1 LTPFRGISMTHRV
14 VITGMGA
21 ITPIGAGR
29 EEYWK
34 NLLAGVSGVG
44 RVTFPGVE
52 MDQYKTRIA
61 ATVENFSL
69 SDYLPGS
76 RKTKYLGRTSQMAIA
91 ATKLALED
99 AKFELTF
106 DRRGAEIGGVD
117 PFRIGVVL
125 GTASGNEDI
134 FENGLKEFFEDKGPR
149 RTSPHALPYQLISS
163 VAATLSITYGCRGI
177 SYVIP
182 TACSSAAQ
190 AIGNSYRHLKEGPED
205 VIITGGADCAITP
218 IIVAGFQATR
228 AMSTR
233 NGEPEKASRPFDRE
247 RDGFV
252 MGEGAGV
259 VILEKL
265 DHALRRKAPI
275 YAELV
280 GFGMNCDAYH
290 ITIPEPE
297 GRAFAQAIR
306 TAMAEAAIKPEDVD
320 YINAHGTSTRLNDA
334 IETRAIKDVFGKR
347 AYDIP
352 VSSTKSM
359 IGHLLGA
366 AGGAEMIATVLSI
379 RDGRIHPTINYE
391 FPDPDCDLDYVP
403 NRMRE
408 APVDVAVS
416 NSLGFG
422 GFNAVLIVRKFDG

>member
-1 LTPFRGISMTHRV
+1 MTQRV

-21 ITPIGAGR
+21 ITPIGIGK
-29 EEYWK
+29 EEFWK
-34 NLLAGVSGVG
+34 NLLAGVSGV
-44 RVTFPGVE
+44 RRISFPDVD

-61 ATVENFSL
+61 ATVERFNLADF
-69 SDYLPGS
+69 LPAIK
-76 RKTKYLGRTSQMAIA
+76 KTRYLGRTSQMAMA

-99 AKFELTF
+99 AGFHLTF
-106 DRRGAEIGGVD
+106 EKRGAAIEGID
-117 PFRIGVVL
+117 PFHIGVVL

-134 FENGLKEFFEDKGPR
+134 FENGLQEFFEDRGPR

-163 VAATLSITYGCRGI
+163 VAATLSITYSCRGI

-205 VIITGGADCAITP
+205 VIITGGADCAVTP

-233 NGEPEKASRPFDRE
+233 NDEPQKASRPFDLQ

-252 MGEGAGV
+252 MGEGAGI

-265 DHALRRKAPI
+265 DHALKRKAPI
-275 YAELV
+275 YAEV
-280 GFGMNCDAYH
+280 IGFGMNCDAYH

-297 GRAFAQAIR
+297 GHSFIRAIR
-306 TAMAEAAIKPEDVD
+306 MAMAEARIKAEDID
-320 YINAHGTSTRLNDA
+320 YINAHGTSTKLNDA
-334 IETRAIKDVFGKR
+334 IETRAIKEALGKR

-352 VSSTKSM
+352 ISSTKSM

-366 AGGAEMIATVLSI
+366 AMGAEIIATVLSI
-379 RDGRIHPTINYE
+379 RDGKIHPTINYE
-391 FPDPDCDLDYVP
+391 FPDPECDLDYVP
-403 NRMRE
+403 NKMRE
-408 APVDVAVS
+408 AAVNTAVS

-422 GFNAVLIVRKFDG
+422 GFNAVLIVRKFEG

>member
-1 LTPFRGISMTHRV
+1 MTQRV

-21 ITPIGAGR
+21 ITPIGTGKEAF
-29 EEYWK
+29 WK
-34 NLLAGVSGVG
+34 NLLAGVCGVR
-44 RVTFPGVE
+44 RVCFPDVE

-61 ATVENFSL
+61 ATVEHFNL
-69 SDYLPGS
+69 SEFLPGAK
-76 RKTKYLGRTSQMAIA
+76 KTKYLGRTSQMAMGA
-91 ATKLALED
+91 ARLALED
-99 AKFELTF
+99 AGFELTF
-106 DRRGAEIGGVD
+106 EKRGVEIQGLD
-117 PFRIGVVL
+117 PFKIGVVL

-134 FENGLKEFFEDKGPR
+134 FETGLKEFYEDRGPK

-163 VAATLSITYGCRGI
+163 VAAALSITFRCRGM

-190 AIGNSYRHLKEGPED
+190 AIGNCYRHLKAGPED
-205 VIITGGADCAITP
+205 VMITGGADCAITP

-233 NGEPEKASRPFDRE
+233 NDAPEKASRPFDRD

-252 MGEGAGV
+252 MGEGAGIL
-259 VILEKL
+259 ILEKL
-265 DHALRRKAPI
+265 EHALKRNAPI
-275 YAELV
+275 YAEII

-297 GRAFAQAIR
+297 GHSFIRAIQ
-306 TAMAEAAIKPEDVD
+306 TAMAEARIGPEDVD
-320 YINAHGTSTRLNDA
+320 YINAHGTSTKLNDV
-334 IETRAIKDVFGKR
+334 IETRAIKKVFGRR

-366 AGGAEMIATVLSI
+366 AMGAEMIATVLSI
-379 RDGRIHPTINYE
+379 RDGKIHPTVNYE

-403 NRMRE
+403 NQMRE
-408 APVDVAVS
+408 VPVNIAVS

-422 GFNAVLIVRKFDG
+422 GFNAVLIVSKFQG

>member
-1 LTPFRGISMTHRV
+1 VTDRV

-21 ITPIGAGR
+21 ITPIGIGK
-29 EEYWK
+29 ETFWE
-34 NLLAGVSGVG
+34 NLVRGVSGIR
-44 RVTFPGVE
+44 RVCFPDVD

-61 ATVENFSL
+61 ATVENFDL
-69 SDYLPGS
+69 SRFISGGK
-76 RKTKYLGRTSQMAIA
+76 KTKYLGRTSQMALA

-99 AKFELTF
+99 AKYDLTF
-106 DRRGAEIGGVD
+106 EKRGATISGVD
-117 PFRIGVVL
+117 PFKIGVIL

-134 FENGLKEFFEDKGPR
+134 FEGGLREFFEDRGPR

-163 VAATLSITYGCRGI
+163 VAATLSITYSCRGI

-190 AIGNSYRHLKEGPED
+190 AIGNSFRHLKEGPED
-205 VIITGGADCAITP
+205 IMITGGADCAVTP

-233 NGEPEKASRPFDRE
+233 NDEPDKASRPFDLE

-252 MGEGAGV
+252 MGEGAGII
-259 VILEKL
+259 ILEKL
-265 DHALRRKAPI
+265 NHALKRNAPI
-275 YAELV
+275 YGEII

-297 GRAFAQAIR
+297 GKAFIH
-306 TAMAEAAIKPEDVD
+306 AMKMALAEARITTEDVD
-320 YINAHGTSTRLNDA
+320 YINAHGTSTKLNDA
-334 IETRAIKDVFGKR
+334 IETRAIKEVFGKR

-352 VSSTKSM
+352 ISSTKSM

-366 AGGAEMIATVLSI
+366 AMGAELIATVLSI
-379 RDGRIHPTINYE
+379 RDSKIHPTVNYE
-391 FPDPDCDLDYVP
+391 FPDPECDLDYVP
-403 NRMRE
+403 NKMRE
-408 APVDVAVS
+408 AQVNIAVS

-422 GFNAVLIVRKFDG
+422 GFNAVLVVRKFQG

>member
-1 LTPFRGISMTHRV
+1 MTQRV

-21 ITPIGAGR
+21 ITPIGMGK
-29 EEYWK
+29 EEFWK
-34 NLLAGVSGVG
+34 NLLAGVSGVR
-44 RVTFPGVE
+44 RVTFPDVD
-52 MDQYKTRIA
+52 MNQYKTRIA
-61 ATVENFSL
+61 ATVEHFNL
-69 SDYLPGS
+69 SDFISGS
-76 RKTKYLGRTSQMAIA
+76 KKTKYLGRTSQMAMA

-99 AKFELTF
+99 AGFDLTF
-106 DRRGAEIGGVD
+106 EKRGAKIDGVD
-117 PFRIGVVL
+117 PYKIGVVL
-125 GTASGNEDI
+125 GTASGNQDI
-134 FENGLKEFFEDKGPR
+134 FENGLQEFFEDRGPR

-163 VAATLSITYGCRGI
+163 VAATLSITYSCRGI

-190 AIGNSYRHLKEGPED
+190 AIGNSYRHLMNGPED
-205 VIITGGADCAITP
+205 VMITGGADCAITP

-233 NGEPEKASRPFDRE
+233 NDEPEKASRPFDLE

-252 MGEGAGV
+252 MGEGAGI

-265 DHALRRKAPI
+265 EHAVKRNAPI
-275 YAELV
+275 YAEV
-280 GFGMNCDAYH
+280 IGFGMNCDAYH

-297 GRAFAQAIR
+297 GHSFIRAIQM
-306 TAMAEAAIKPEDVD
+306 AMAEARIKPEDID
-320 YINAHGTSTRLNDA
+320 YINAHGTSTKLNDA
-334 IETRAIKDVFGKR
+334 IETRAIKEAFGKR

-352 VSSTKSM
+352 ISSTKSM

-366 AGGAEMIATVLSI
+366 AMGVEIIATVLSI
-379 RDGRIHPTINYE
+379 RDGKIHPTINYD
-391 FPDPDCDLDYVP
+391 FPDPECDLDYVP
-403 NRMRE
+403 NKMRE
-408 APVDVAVS
+408 AVVNTAVS

>member
-1 LTPFRGISMTHRV
+1 MTQRV

-21 ITPIGAGR
+21 VTPIGTGK
-29 EEYWK
+29 EEFWN
-34 NLLAGVSGVG
+34 NLLAGVSGV
-44 RVTFPGVE
+44 RNVTFPGMD

-61 ATVENFSL
+61 ATVEHFNL
-69 SDYLPGS
+69 SDFISGS
-76 RKTKYLGRTSQMAIA
+76 KKTKYLGRTSQMAMA

-99 AKFELTF
+99 AKFALTF
-106 DRRGAEIGGVD
+106 EKRGATIEGVD
-117 PFRIGVVL
+117 PFKIGVVL
-125 GTASGNEDI
+125 GTGSGNQEI
-134 FENGLKEFFEDKGPR
+134 LENGLQQFFEDRGPR

-163 VAATLSITYGCRGI
+163 VAATLSITYSCRGI

-190 AIGNSYRHLKEGPED
+190 AIGNSYRHLKDGPED
-205 VIITGGADCAITP
+205 VMITGGADCAITP
-218 IIVAGFQATR
+218 IIIAGFQATR

-233 NGEPEKASRPFDRE
+233 NDEPEKASRPFDLE

-252 MGEGAGV
+252 MGEGAGI

-265 DHALRRKAPI
+265 DHALKRNAPI
-275 YAELV
+275 YAEV
-280 GFGMNCDAYH
+280 IGFGMNCDAYH

-297 GRAFAQAIR
+297 GHSFIRAIQM
-306 TAMAEAAIKPEDVD
+306 AMAEAGIKPEDID
-320 YINAHGTSTRLNDA
+320 YINAHGTSTKLNDA
-334 IETRAIKDVFGKR
+334 IETRAIKEAFGKR

-352 VSSTKSM
+352 ISSTKSM

-366 AGGAEMIATVLSI
+366 AMGVEIIATVLSI
-379 RDGRIHPTINYE
+379 RDSKIHPTINYE
-391 FPDPDCDLDYVP
+391 FPDPECDLDYVP
-403 NRMRE
+403 NKMRE
-408 APVDVAVS
+408 AVVNTAVS

>member
-1 LTPFRGISMTHRV
+1 MTHRV

-21 ITPIGAGR
+21 ITPIGIGK
-29 EEYWK
+29 EEYWR
-34 NLLAGVSGVG
+34 NLLAGVSGVR
-44 RVTFPGVE
+44 RVSFPDVNE
-52 MDQYKTRIA
+52 DQYKTRIA
-61 ATVENFSL
+61 ATVEHFSF
-69 SDYLPGS
+69 SDYIPGS
-76 RKTKYLGRTSQMAIA
+76 KTTKYLGRTSQMAIA

-99 AKFELTF
+99 AGFDLTF
-106 DRRGAEIGGVD
+106 EKRGAGIDGVD
-117 PFRIGVVL
+117 PFKIGVIL

-134 FENGLKEFFEDKGPR
+134 FESGLKEFYEDKGPR

-163 VAATLSITYGCRGI
+163 VAATLSITFTCRGI

-190 AIGNSYRHLKEGPED
+190 AIGNSYRHLKEGYED

-218 IIVAGFQATR
+218 VIVAGFQATR

-233 NGEPEKASRPFDRE
+233 NNEPEKASRPFDLE

-252 MGEGAGV
+252 MGEGAGIL
-259 VILEKL
+259 ILEKL

-275 YAELV
+275 YAEVV

-290 ITIPEPE
+290 ITIPEPG
-297 GRAFAQAIR
+297 GRSFINAIR
-306 TAMAEAAIKPEDVD
+306 MAMHEAGVGPEDIG
-320 YINAHGTSTRLNDA
+320 YINAHGTSTKLNDA
-334 IETRAIKDVFGKR
+334 IETRAIKEVFGKR

-366 AGGAEMIATVLSI
+366 AMGAEMIATVLTI
-379 RDGRIHPTINYE
+379 RDGKIHPTINYE
-391 FPDPDCDLDYVP
+391 FPDPECDLDYVP

-408 APVDVAVS
+408 AAVKTAVS

-422 GFNAVLIVRKFDG
+422 GFNAVLVVRKFDG

>member
-1 LTPFRGISMTHRV
+1 MTQRV

-21 ITPIGAGR
+21 VTPIGTGK
-29 EEYWK
+29 EEFWN
-34 NLLAGVSGVG
+34 NLLAGVSGV
-44 RVTFPGVE
+44 RNVTFPGMD

-61 ATVENFSL
+61 ATVEHFNL
-69 SDYLPGS
+69 SDFISGS
-76 RKTKYLGRTSQMAIA
+76 KKTKYLGRTSQMAMA

-99 AKFELTF
+99 AKFALTF
-106 DRRGAEIGGVD
+106 EKRGATIEGVD
-117 PFRIGVVL
+117 PFKIGVVL
-125 GTASGNEDI
+125 GTGSGNQEI
-134 FENGLKEFFEDKGPR
+134 LENGLQQFFEDRGPR

-163 VAATLSITYGCRGI
+163 VAATLSITYSCRGI

-190 AIGNSYRHLKEGPED
+190 AIGNSYRHLKDGPED
-205 VIITGGADCAITP
+205 VMITGGADCAITP
-218 IIVAGFQATR
+218 IIIAGFQATR

-233 NGEPEKASRPFDRE
+233 NDEPEKASRPFDLE

-252 MGEGAGV
+252 MGEGAGI

-265 DHALRRKAPI
+265 DHALKRNAPI
-275 YAELV
+275 YAEV
-280 GFGMNCDAYH
+280 IGFGMNCDAYH

-297 GRAFAQAIR
+297 GHSFIRAIQM
-306 TAMAEAAIKPEDVD
+306 AMAEARIKPEDID
-320 YINAHGTSTRLNDA
+320 YINAHGTSTKLNDA
-334 IETRAIKDVFGKR
+334 IETRAIKEAFGKR

-352 VSSTKSM
+352 ISSTKSM

-366 AGGAEMIATVLSI
+366 AMGVEIIATVLSI
-379 RDGRIHPTINYE
+379 RDSKIHPTINYE
-391 FPDPDCDLDYVP
+391 FPDPECDLDYVP
-403 NRMRE
+403 NKMRE
-408 APVDVAVS
+408 AVVNTAVS

>member
-1 LTPFRGISMTHRV
+1 
-14 VITGMGA
+14 MGA
-21 ITPIGAGR
+21 ITPIGTGK
-29 EEYWK
+29 EEFWR
-34 NLLAGVSGVG
+34 NLLAGVSGVRG
-44 RVTFPGVE
+44 VTFPDMD

-61 ATVENFSL
+61 ATVEHFDL
-69 SDYLPGS
+69 SDFIPGT

-99 AKFELTF
+99 AGFDLTF
-106 DRRGAEIGGVD
+106 DKRGAAIGGVD

-125 GTASGNEDI
+125 GTASGNQDI
-134 FENGLKEFFEDKGPR
+134 FEKGLKEFFEDKGPR

-190 AIGNSYRHLKEGPED
+190 AIGNSFRHLKDGPED

-218 IIVAGFQATR
+218 IIIAGFQATR

-233 NGEPEKASRPFDRE
+233 NDEPEKASRPFDRE

-252 MGEGAGV
+252 MGEGAGIIV
-259 VILEKL
+259 LEKL
-265 DHALRRKAPI
+265 DHALKRGAPI
-275 YAELV
+275 CAEVV

-297 GRAFAQAIR
+297 GQAFVRAIR
-306 TAMAEAAIKPEDVD
+306 MAMAEAAIKLEDVD
-320 YINAHGTSTRLNDA
+320 YINAHGTSTKLNDA
-334 IETRAIKDVFGKR
+334 IETRAIKEVFGKR
-347 AYDIP
+347 AYGIP

-366 AGGAEMIATVLSI
+366 AMGAEIIATVLSI
-379 RDGRIHPTINYE
+379 RDGKIHPTINYE

-403 NRMRE
+403 NKMRE
-408 APVDVAVS
+408 VPVDVAIS

-422 GFNAVLIVRKFDG
+422 GFNAVLIVRKFEG

>member
-1 LTPFRGISMTHRV
+1 MAQRV
-14 VITGMGA
+14 VITGIGA
-21 ITPIGAGR
+21 ITPIGTGKDVF
-29 EEYWK
+29 WD
-34 NLLAGVSGVG
+34 NLLAGVSGVR
-44 RVTFPGVE
+44 RVHFPDVD

-61 ATVENFSL
+61 ATVEDFRL
-69 SDYLPGS
+69 SDFLPKAK
-76 RKTKYLGRTSQMAIA
+76 KTKYMGRTSRMAIA
-91 ATKLALED
+91 GAKLALED
-99 AKFELTF
+99 AGFELAF
-106 DRRGAEIGGVD
+106 DKRNVEIGGVD
-117 PFRIGVVL
+117 PFKIGVVL

-134 FENGLKEFFEDKGPR
+134 FEAGLKEFFEDRGPR

-163 VAATLSITYGCRGI
+163 VAAALSITFACRGI

-190 AIGNSYRHLKEGPED
+190 AIGNSFRHLRDGPED

-218 IIVAGFQATR
+218 VIVAGFQATR

-233 NGEPEKASRPFDRE
+233 NDAPEKASRPFDRE

-252 MGEGAGV
+252 MGEGAGIL
-259 VILEKL
+259 ILEKL
-265 DHALRRKAPI
+265 DHALKRNAPI
-275 YAELV
+275 YAEV
-280 GFGMNCDAYH
+280 IGFGMSCDAYH

-297 GRAFAQAIR
+297 GDSFIHAIHM
-306 TAMAEAAIKPEDVD
+306 AMAEARIGPQDID
-320 YINAHGTSTRLNDA
+320 YINAHGTSTKLNDV
-334 IETRAIKDVFGKR
+334 IETRAIKRVFGKR

-366 AGGAEMIATVLSI
+366 AMGAEMIATVMSL
-379 RDGRIHPTINYE
+379 RDDKIHPTINYE
-391 FPDPDCDLDYVP
+391 FPDPECDLDYVP

-408 APVDVAVS
+408 APVNIAVS

-422 GFNAVLIVRKFDG
+422 GFNAVLVARKFQG

>member
-1 LTPFRGISMTHRV
+1 MSQRV

-21 ITPIGAGR
+21 ITPLGVGK
-29 EEYWK
+29 EEFWK
-34 NLLAGVSGVG
+34 NLLAGVSGV
-44 RVTFPGVE
+44 RKVTFPDVD

-61 ATVENFSL
+61 ATVEHFDL
-69 SDYLPGS
+69 SDFLPG
-76 RKTKYLGRTSQMAIA
+76 RKKTKYLGRTSQMAIA

-99 AKFELTF
+99 AKFALTF
-106 DRRGAEIGGVD
+106 EKRGTKIDGVD
-117 PFRIGVVL
+117 PFKIGVVL
-125 GTASGNEDI
+125 GTASGNQDI
-134 FENGLKEFFEDKGPR
+134 FENGLQEFFEDRGPK

-163 VAATLSITYGCRGI
+163 VAATLSITYTCRGI

-233 NGEPEKASRPFDRE
+233 NDEPQKASRPFDLE

-252 MGEGAGV
+252 MGEGAGI

-265 DHALRRKAPI
+265 DHALRRNAPI
-275 YAELV
+275 YAEV
-280 GFGMNCDAYH
+280 IGFGMNCDAYH

-297 GRAFAQAIR
+297 GHSFIRAIQM
-306 TAMAEAAIKPEDVD
+306 AMAEAGIKPEDID
-320 YINAHGTSTRLNDA
+320 YINAHGTSTKLNDA
-334 IETRAIKDVFGKR
+334 IETRAIKEALGKR

-352 VSSTKSM
+352 ISSTKSM

-366 AGGAEMIATVLSI
+366 AMGAEIIATVLSI
-379 RDGRIHPTINYE
+379 RDSKIHPTINYE
-391 FPDPDCDLDYVP
+391 FPDPECDLDYVP
-403 NRMRE
+403 NKMRE
-408 APVDVAVS
+408 ATVNTAVS

-422 GFNAVLIVRKFDG
+422 GFNAVLIVRKFEG

>member
-1 LTPFRGISMTHRV
+1 
-14 VITGMGA
+14 MGA
-21 ITPIGAGR
+21 ITPIGTGK
-29 EEYWK
+29 EEFWK
-34 NLLAGVSGVG
+34 NLLAGVSGV
-44 RVTFPGVE
+44 RRISFPDVD

-61 ATVENFSL
+61 ATVEHFNL
-69 SDYLPGS
+69 SDFISGIK
-76 RKTKYLGRTSQMAIA
+76 KTKYLGRTSQMAMA

-99 AKFELTF
+99 AGFNLTF
-106 DRRGAEIGGVD
+106 EKRGAAIEGID
-117 PFRIGVVL
+117 PFKIGVVL

-134 FENGLKEFFEDKGPR
+134 FENGLKEFFEDRGPK

-163 VAATLSITYGCRGI
+163 VAATLSITYSCRGI

-190 AIGNSYRHLKEGPED
+190 AIGNSYRHLKDGPED
-205 VIITGGADCAITP
+205 VIITGGADCAVTP

-233 NGEPEKASRPFDRE
+233 NDEPEKASRPFDRE

-252 MGEGAGV
+252 MGEGAGI

-265 DHALRRKAPI
+265 DHALRRNAPI
-275 YAELV
+275 YAEV
-280 GFGMNCDAYH
+280 IGFGMNCDAYH

-297 GRAFAQAIR
+297 GHSFIRAIQM
-306 TAMAEAAIKPEDVD
+306 AMAEARIKPEDID
-320 YINAHGTSTRLNDA
+320 YINAHGTSTKLNDA
-334 IETRAIKDVFGKR
+334 IETRAIKEALGKR

-352 VSSTKSM
+352 ISSTKSM

-366 AGGAEMIATVLSI
+366 AMGAEIIATVLSI
-379 RDGRIHPTINYE
+379 RDSKIHPTINYE
-391 FPDPDCDLDYVP
+391 FPDPECDLDYVP
-403 NRMRE
+403 NKMRE
-408 APVDVAVS
+408 ATVKTAVS

-422 GFNAVLIVRKFDG
+422 GFNAVLIVRKFEG

>member
-1 LTPFRGISMTHRV
+1 
-14 VITGMGA
+14 MGA
-21 ITPIGAGR
+21 ITPIGTGKEAF
-29 EEYWK
+29 WK
-34 NLLAGVSGVG
+34 NLLAGVCGVR
-44 RVTFPGVE
+44 RVCFPDVE

-61 ATVENFSL
+61 ATVEHFNL
-69 SDYLPGS
+69 SEFLPGAK
-76 RKTKYLGRTSQMAIA
+76 KTKYLGRTSQMAMGA
-91 ATKLALED
+91 AKLALED
-99 AKFELTF
+99 AGFELIF
-106 DRRGAEIGGVD
+106 EKRGVEIRGLD
-117 PFRIGVVL
+117 PFKIGVVL

-134 FENGLKEFFEDKGPR
+134 FETGLKEFYEDRGPK

-163 VAATLSITYGCRGI
+163 VAAALSITFSCRGM

-190 AIGNSYRHLKEGPED
+190 AIGNCYRHLKAGPED
-205 VIITGGADCAITP
+205 VMITGGADCAVTP

-233 NGEPEKASRPFDRE
+233 NDDPEKASRPFDRD

-252 MGEGAGV
+252 MGEGAGIL
-259 VILEKL
+259 ILEKL
-265 DHALRRKAPI
+265 EHALKRNAPI
-275 YAELV
+275 YAEIV

-297 GRAFAQAIR
+297 GHSFIRAIQM
-306 TAMAEAAIKPEDVD
+306 AMAEARIGPEDID
-320 YINAHGTSTRLNDA
+320 YINAHGTSTKLNDV
-334 IETRAIKDVFGKR
+334 IETRAIKKVFGRR

-366 AGGAEMIATVLSI
+366 AMGAEMIATVLSI
-379 RDGRIHPTINYE
+379 RDSKIHPTVNYE
-391 FPDPDCDLDYVP
+391 FPDPECDLDYVP
-403 NRMRE
+403 NQMRE
-408 APVDVAVS
+408 VPVNIAVS

-422 GFNAVLIVRKFDG
+422 GFNAVLIVRKFVG

>member
-1 LTPFRGISMTHRV
+1 MTQRV

-21 ITPIGAGR
+21 ITPIGVGK
-29 EEYWK
+29 EDFWK
-34 NLLAGVSGVG
+34 NLLVGVSGV
-44 RVTFPGVE
+44 RRIHFPDVE

-61 ATVENFSL
+61 ATVEDFNL
-69 SDYLPGS
+69 SDFLPGAK
-76 RKTKYLGRTSQMAIA
+76 KTKYLGRTSQMAIGA
-91 ATKLALED
+91 AKLALED
-99 AKFELTF
+99 AGFALAFEK
-106 DRRGAEIGGVD
+106 RGAEIQGVD
-117 PFRIGVVL
+117 PFKIGVVL

-134 FENGLKEFFEDKGPR
+134 FETGLKEFYAEKGPR
-149 RTSPHALPYQLISS
+149 KTSPHALPYQLISS
-163 VAATLSITYGCRGI
+163 VAAALSIMFACRGI

-190 AIGNSYRHLKEGPED
+190 AIGNSFRHLRDGPED

-218 IIVAGFQATR
+218 IIVGGFQATR

-233 NGEPEKASRPFDRE
+233 NEAPEKASRPFDRE

-252 MGEGAGV
+252 MGEGAGIL
-259 VILEKL
+259 ILEKL
-265 DHALRRKAPI
+265 DHALRRNAPI
-275 YAELV
+275 YAEV
-280 GFGMNCDAYH
+280 IGFGMNCDAYH

-297 GRAFAQAIR
+297 GHSFVHAIR
-306 TAMAEAAIKPEDVD
+306 MAMSEARIGPEDID
-320 YINAHGTSTRLNDA
+320 YINAHGTSTKLNDV
-334 IETRAIKDVFGKR
+334 IETRAIKRVFGKR
-347 AYDIP
+347 AYEIP

-366 AGGAEMIATVLSI
+366 AMGAEMIATVLSI
-379 RDGRIHPTINYE
+379 RDGKIHPTINYE

-408 APVDVAVS
+408 WPVNIAVS

-422 GFNAVLIVRKFDG
+422 GFNAVLIVRKFQG

>member
-1 LTPFRGISMTHRV
+1 MTQRV

-21 ITPIGAGR
+21 ITPIGTGK
-29 EEYWK
+29 EEFWK
-34 NLLAGVSGVG
+34 NLLAGVSGV
-44 RVTFPGVE
+44 RRISFPDVD

-61 ATVENFSL
+61 ATVEHFNL
-69 SDYLPGS
+69 SDFISGIK
-76 RKTKYLGRTSQMAIA
+76 KTKYLGRTSQMAMA

-99 AKFELTF
+99 AGFNLTF
-106 DRRGAEIGGVD
+106 EKRGAAIEGID
-117 PFRIGVVL
+117 PFKIGVVL

-134 FENGLKEFFEDKGPR
+134 FENGLKEFFEDRGPK

-163 VAATLSITYGCRGI
+163 VAATLSITYSCRGI

-190 AIGNSYRHLKEGPED
+190 AIGNSYRHLKDGPED
-205 VIITGGADCAITP
+205 VIITGGADCAVTP

-233 NGEPEKASRPFDRE
+233 NDEPEKASRPFDRE

-252 MGEGAGV
+252 MGEGAGI

-265 DHALRRKAPI
+265 DHALRRNAPI
-275 YAELV
+275 YAEV
-280 GFGMNCDAYH
+280 IGFGMNCDAYH

-297 GRAFAQAIR
+297 GHSFIRAIQM
-306 TAMAEAAIKPEDVD
+306 AMAEARIKPEDID
-320 YINAHGTSTRLNDA
+320 YINAHGTSTKLNDA
-334 IETRAIKDVFGKR
+334 IETRAIKEALGKR

-352 VSSTKSM
+352 ISSTKSM

-366 AGGAEMIATVLSI
+366 AMGAEIIATVLSI
-379 RDGRIHPTINYE
+379 RDSKIHPTINYE
-391 FPDPDCDLDYVP
+391 FPDPECDLDYVP
-403 NRMRE
+403 NKMRE
-408 APVDVAVS
+408 ATVKTAVS

-422 GFNAVLIVRKFDG
+422 GFNAVLIVRKFEG

>member
-1 LTPFRGISMTHRV
+1 
-14 VITGMGA
+14 MGA
-21 ITPIGAGR
+21 ITPIGTGKEAF
-29 EEYWK
+29 WK
-34 NLLAGVSGVG
+34 NLLAGVCGVR
-44 RVTFPGVE
+44 RVCFPDVE

-61 ATVENFSL
+61 ATVEHFNL
-69 SDYLPGS
+69 SEFLPGAK
-76 RKTKYLGRTSQMAIA
+76 KTKYLGRTSQMAMGA
-91 ATKLALED
+91 ARLALED
-99 AKFELTF
+99 AGFELTF
-106 DRRGAEIGGVD
+106 EKRGVEIQGLD
-117 PFRIGVVL
+117 PFKIGVVL

-134 FENGLKEFFEDKGPR
+134 FETGLKEFYEDRGPK

-163 VAATLSITYGCRGI
+163 VAAALSITFRCRGM

-190 AIGNSYRHLKEGPED
+190 AIGNCYRHLKAGPED
-205 VIITGGADCAITP
+205 VMITGGADCAITP

-233 NGEPEKASRPFDRE
+233 NDAPEKASRPFDRD

-252 MGEGAGV
+252 MGEGAGIL
-259 VILEKL
+259 ILEKL
-265 DHALRRKAPI
+265 EHALKRNAPI
-275 YAELV
+275 YAEII

-297 GRAFAQAIR
+297 GHSFIRAIQ
-306 TAMAEAAIKPEDVD
+306 TAMAEARIGPEDVD
-320 YINAHGTSTRLNDA
+320 YINAHGTSTKLNDV
-334 IETRAIKDVFGKR
+334 IETRAIKKVFGRR

-366 AGGAEMIATVLSI
+366 AMGAEMIATVLSI
-379 RDGRIHPTINYE
+379 RDGKIHPTVNYE

-403 NRMRE
+403 NQMRE
-408 APVDVAVS
+408 VPVNIAVS

-422 GFNAVLIVRKFDG
+422 GFNAVLIVSKFQG

>member
-1 LTPFRGISMTHRV
+1 MSQRV

-21 ITPIGAGR
+21 ITPIGTGK
-29 EEYWK
+29 EEFWK
-34 NLLAGVSGVG
+34 NLLAGVSGV
-44 RVTFPGVE
+44 RNVTFPGMD

-61 ATVENFSL
+61 ATVEHFNL
-69 SDYLPGS
+69 SDFIAGS
-76 RKTKYLGRTSQMAIA
+76 KKTKYLGRTSQMAMA

-99 AKFELTF
+99 AKFALTF
-106 DRRGAEIGGVD
+106 EKRGASIEGVD
-117 PFRIGVVL
+117 PFKIGVVL
-125 GTASGNEDI
+125 GTGSGNQEI
-134 FENGLKEFFEDKGPR
+134 LENGLQQFFEDRGPR

-163 VAATLSITYGCRGI
+163 VAATLSITYSCRGI

-190 AIGNSYRHLKEGPED
+190 AIGNSYRHLKDGPED

-218 IIVAGFQATR
+218 IIIAGFQATR

-233 NGEPEKASRPFDRE
+233 NDEPEKASRPFDLE

-252 MGEGAGV
+252 MGEGAGI

-265 DHALRRKAPI
+265 DHALKRNAPI
-275 YAELV
+275 YAEV
-280 GFGMNCDAYH
+280 IGFGMNCDAYH

-297 GRAFAQAIR
+297 GHSFIRAIHM
-306 TAMAEAAIKPEDVD
+306 AMAEAKIKPEDID
-320 YINAHGTSTRLNDA
+320 YINAHGTSTKLNDA
-334 IETRAIKDVFGKR
+334 IETRAIKEALGKR

-352 VSSTKSM
+352 ISSTKSM

-366 AGGAEMIATVLSI
+366 AMGVEIIATVLSI
-379 RDGRIHPTINYE
+379 RDSKIHPTINYE
-391 FPDPDCDLDYVP
+391 FPDPECDLDYVP
-403 NRMRE
+403 NKMRE
-408 APVDVAVS
+408 ATVDTAVS

-422 GFNAVLIVRKFDG
+422 GFNAVLIVRKFEG